1 VTYWSWFVGV
11 SRIEPCGR
19 PVAGLGWAS
28 FSDAAPKI
36 ADQPPYRA
44 GSQITATRITM

>member
-1 VTYWSWFVGV
+1 MYCSWLFAV

-19 PVAGLGWAS
+19 PVAGFGWAS
-28 FSDAAPKI
+28 LAAPASKI

-44 GSQITATRITM
+44 GSQITATRITT